1 MPVKYAGHESFA
13 CSYAWL
19 PKSLQAIHTDPR
31 AFADE
36 DQAMVELGL
45 GKNMVRSAK
54 FWVEASG
61 MARSTAKGLEPTA
74 LGKLIFGG
82 NGRDR
87 FMEDIQTLWL
97 IHWNLSAHVEDRL
110 FGWDFL
116 ISRWHEPE
124 FTESSVLRAFEKE
137 VDGRS
142 KRLSSVTL
150 QQHLQ
155 VFLHTY
161 VPTRGRK
168 GDIAED
174 KLDCPLTEL
183 EMLIKT
189 GERAAEGQT
198 RREPVYAFRRE
209 EKPNISRELF
219 AYCVDD
225 FWTRMYPNE
234 QTLSV
239 RTDRERCGK
248 SRPDI
253 QDSRT
258 RHLLPTTRTAGRHA
272 SVAEEVNNTF
282 DGEEPTN
289 CATWSLA
296 ASMAD
301 RASAPGVCTLF
312 GLPGASRKNGS
323 MAARTGGST
332 GVVAL

>member
-1 MPVKYAGHESFA
+1 MPVKYSGHESFA
-13 CSYAWL
+13 CRYAWL
-19 PKSLQAIHTDPR
+19 PKSLQAIQADPR

-36 DQAMVELGL
+36 DQAMVDLGL

-97 IHWNLSAHVEDRL
+97 IHWNLCAHSEDRL
-110 FGWDFL
+110 FAWDFL
-116 ISRWHEPE
+116 FSHWHEPE
-124 FTESSVLRAFEKE
+124 FTESSVLKAFEKE
-137 VDGRS
+137 VGGRS
-142 KRLSSVTL
+142 KRLSWVTL

-168 GDIAED
+168 GDIFED
-174 KLDCPLTEL
+174 NLDCPLTEL

-209 EKPNISRELF
+209 EKPNISRGLF
-219 AYCVDD
+219 AFCVHD
-225 FWTRMYPNE
+225 FWRRMYPNE
-234 QTLSV
+234 MTLSV
-239 RTDRERCGK
+239 RTIVSGVGSPGQIFKIPEQDIY
-248 SRPDI
+248 SRLQELPDATQGRLKYSESAALPQI
-253 QDSRT
+253 HRAGSIDGLR
-258 RHLLPTTRTAGRHA
+258 LLT
-272 SVAEEVNNTF
+272 
-282 DGEEPTN
+282 
-289 CATWSLA
+289 
-296 ASMAD
+296 
-301 RASAPGVCTLF
+301 SAYH
-312 GLPGASRKNGS
+312 
-323 MAARTGGST
+323 
-332 GVVAL
+332 

>member
-1 MPVKYAGHESFA
+1 MPVKYSGHESFA
-13 CSYAWL
+13 CRYAWL
-19 PKSLQAIHTDPR
+19 PKSLQAIHADPR
-31 AFADE
+31 AFSDE

-110 FGWDFL
+110 FAWDFL
-116 ISRWHEPE
+116 FSRWHEPE

-174 KLDCPLTEL
+174 NLDCPLTEL

-239 RTDRERCGK
+239 RTVVSGVGSPGQIFKIPEQDIY
-248 SRPDI
+248 SRLQELPDATQGRLKYSESAALPQI
-253 QDSRT
+253 HRAGSVEGLR
-258 RHLLPTTRTAGRHA
+258 LL
-272 SVAEEVNNTF
+272 S
-282 DGEEPTN
+282 
-289 CATWSLA
+289 
-296 ASMAD
+296 
-301 RASAPGVCTLF
+301 SAYH
-312 GLPGASRKNGS
+312 
-323 MAARTGGST
+323 
-332 GVVAL
+332 